1 MPLLKANSVFVSN
14 SFFIFITRFFP
25 SLANLL
31 VLVWYSRN
39 LSEADYGNYQLFW
52 IQLYV
57 IYPLIS
63 FGLHNVIVT
72 YTRNFLANILSKIRL
87 LHYAFYVGW
96 AVLLSLLFAWLQS
109 DLGRVH
115 FLTSLLFILSFS
127 VGVITESLL
136 IVFRKYRVLTWSGFL
151 YAAAFC
157 AVHWWALQAGLT
169 LQALFSLLL
178 VANMLR
184 VFVYSCAVLLEVKK
198 DVDGYVEEFVDLGA
212 VRALWL
218 HLGLYDVV
226 QMLSSWVDK
235 FAVAMVL
242 TAGLSAIYYNGA
254 QNVPF
259 LPILLSAAGSAVLLQ
274 LAGRNGL
281 PEKEA
286 TLQLVNESGR
296 MLSSIVFPVFFFLYI
311 FRNELFVSVLS
322 EKYIPAIPIFAVS
335 ILSLPVRAYSFTT
348 VLQRAHKGHIIN
360 IGAVAELI
368 LAVALMYPLY
378 LLIGLPG
385 VALSFVIST
394 YLQAA
399 FYLIATARHLHVS
412 PLHLLPLRNW
422 GIKFILFG
430 SLMFAIHYLGTMQ
443 YTGKATLL
451 LGALGMVLLI
461 LITFVFELNR
471 KKHYGRAA
479 EPIQA

>member
-39 LSEADYGNYQLFW
+39 LSENDYGNYQLFW

-63 FGLHNVIVT
+63 FGLHNVITT
-72 YTRNFLANILSKIRL
+72 YTRNFLANILSKIKV
-87 LHYAFYVGW
+87 LHYVIYVFW
-96 AVLLSLLFAWLQS
+96 AIALSVVFAVLQS
-109 DLGRVH
+109 RSGQVH
-115 FLTSLLFILSFS
+115 FFTSLLFILSFS

-136 IVFRKYRVLTWSGFL
+136 IVFRKYNVLTWTGFL
-151 YAAAFC
+151 YAASFC
-157 AVHWWALQAGLT
+157 GIHWWALSAGFS
-169 LQALFSLLL
+169 LQELFSLLL
-178 VANMLR
+178 VVSMLR
-184 VFVYSCAVLLEVKK
+184 VFVYSCAVLIEVKK
-198 DVDGYVEEFVDLGA
+198 DVDGYIEEFVDLGS

-226 QMLSSWVDK
+226 QMLSTWVDK
-235 FAVAMVL
+235 FAVALVL

-274 LAGRNGL
+274 LAGRNGM

-296 MLSSIVFPVFFFLYI
+296 MLSSVVFPVFFFLYI

-378 LLIGLPG
+378 LFMGLPG

-399 FYLIATARHLHVS
+399 FYLIATARHLQVS
-412 PLHLLPLRNW
+412 SFRLLPLRNW
-422 GIKFILFG
+422 VIKFILYG
-430 SLMFAIHYLGTMQ
+430 SVLFAIHYLGTMQ
-443 YTGKATLL
+443 YSGKATLL
-451 LGALGMVLLI
+451 LGALGMTLLVLF
-461 LITFVFELNR
+461 TFVFELNR